1 MSGHSK
7 WHNIQV
13 RKGKQDKARA
23 NVFTKMARLITI
35 AARAG
40 GGDPEANFALR
51 LAMEKARAAN
61 MPKDNIERAI
71 KRGTGELA
79 DSAALE
85 EILYEGFAPGGAA
98 VLVEAVTDNKTR
110 TVSDIKHIFTAHGGT
125 LAGPGSVQWQF
136 ERFGVVR
143 INKSQMSNV
152 KGQVSDFE
160 LRLIEAGADD
170 LVESE
175 HGLEIFS
182 PVDKLQSI
190 LGVVKSLQLEL
201 DDSGLEW
208 VAKEAIKVEP
218 APALQVEKLIEA
230 LDNND
235 DVKAVY
241 ANANF

>member
-1 MSGHSK
+1 MSGQSK

-13 RKGKQDKARA
+13 RKGKQDKMRA

-40 GGDPEANFALR
+40 GGDPDANFALR
-51 LAMEKARAAN
+51 LAIEKARAAN
-61 MPKDNIERAI
+61 TPKDNIERAI

-110 TVSDIKHIFTAHGGT
+110 TVSDLKHIFANHGGA
-125 LAGPGSVQWQF
+125 LAGPGNVQWQF
-136 ERFGVVR
+136 ERQGVVR
-143 INKSQMSNV
+143 LGLDEKSKIKDQR
-152 KGQVSDFE
+152 SDFE
-160 LRLIEAGADD
+160 LKLIEAGADD

-175 HGLEIFS
+175 YGLEILC

-190 LGVVKSLQLEL
+190 LGVIKSLQLQP
-201 DDSGLEW
+201 DDSGIEW

-218 APALQVEKLIEA
+218 VLALQVEKLVEA
-230 LDNND
+230 LDAND

-241 ANANF
+241 TNANF